1 MLVTEYITF
10 TVMIYDASY
19 FRRKSGKGAVKR
31 NTWMENGGVGMET
44 KWIKWI
50 KTAHKGLRYY
60 EHPTRR
66 HGKKPDRYYAIR
78 FKVANQD
85 YSYGVGWWSDGIPE
99 EIQKED
105 PRLGFEEYALK
116 LLRQYQGNIKAGS
129 GPKSPTEKRRI
140 AGEKEAQAQVE
151 QERLEKEAVTFDAF
165 FNDTYLPQAK
175 ADKKPRSVERE
186 EGLYEKWIKDVI
198 GHFPM
203 KGIAPFHLEKL
214 KKVMADGGQSP
225 RSIEYA
231 LAIIRQVFNTAKRLG
246 VYGGESPTSQVKAP
260 KVDNGRMRFLTRAEA
275 TKLLNA
281 LKTKST
287 DVYDMTVL
295 SLFAGLRFG
304 EIASLTWQDVDLS
317 KGVLTIRDAKA
328 GSRYAFLTE
337 RAVEMLKS
345 RPQGKPSDYVFPSRK
360 ANKEDQ
366 EEAGQVVN
374 FITGKM
380 DRISLTFAR
389 TVEEL
394 KLNDGI
400 DDPRLR
406 IYFHSCRHSYASWM
420 IEQGAD
426 LYTVQKLLGH
436 KTNVMTQRY
445 AHLSENRLKDAAKA
459 LGQAW
464 QIHEAGQAVA
474 EEEQA
479 ANIAK

>member
-1 MLVTEYITF
+1 
-10 TVMIYDASY
+10 
-19 FRRKSGKGAVKR
+19 
-31 NTWMENGGVGMET
+31 MENGGVAMET

-60 EHPTRR
+60 EHPIRR

-99 EIQKED
+99 EIRKED
-105 PRLGFEEYALK
+105 LQLGFEEYALK

-140 AGEKEAQAQVE
+140 AREKEAQALVE
-151 QERLEKEAVTFDAF
+151 RERLEKEAVTFDAF
-165 FNDTYLPQAK
+165 FDDTYLPQAK

-186 EGLYEKWIKDVI
+186 EGLYCKWIKDVI
-198 GHFPM
+198 GYFPM
-203 KGIAPFHLEKL
+203 KDIAPFHLEKL
-214 KKVMADGGQSP
+214 KKVMADSGQSP

-260 KVDNGRMRFLTRAEA
+260 KVDNGRMRFLTRKEA
-275 TKLLNA
+275 TMLLNA

-287 DVYDMTVL
+287 DVHDMTVL

-328 GSRYAFLTE
+328 GSRYAFLT
-337 RAVEMLKS
+337 RQAVEMFKN
-345 RPQGKPSDYVFPSRK
+345 RPRGKPSDYVFPGRK
-360 ANKEDQ
+360 
-366 EEAGQVVN
+366 GL
-374 FITGKM
+374 M
-380 DRISLTFAR
+380 DRISVTFAR

-394 KLNDGI
+394 KLNEGI
-400 DDPRLR
+400 DDSRLQ
-406 IYFHSCRHSYASWM
+406 ICFHSCRHSYASWM

-436 KTNVMTQRY
+436 KTNIMTQRY
-445 AHLSENRLKDAAKA
+445 AHLSENKLKDAAKA
-459 LGQAW
+459 LGKAW
-464 QIHEAGQAVA
+464 ERHETSEKGQDSAGQIV
-474 EEEQA
+474 
-479 ANIAK
+479 NFTK